1 MIENEEASKHR
12 DGKFVFKMIK
22 NINVVFGKPVK
33 GKKRKKNENDPKD
46 SSTVTHENRVVS
58 SVITAAWVN
67 ATRPSLPPG
76 STPLGRCH
84 RAREPRRPPSR
95 HHRWVHA
102 ARPSPP
108 SGPRL
113 PDCLHL
119 QQFGK
124 SSPSLF
130 PSPSV
135 NSVLLCL
142 DVCLYDYA
150 SKLIMLRNL
159 IVQMPM
165 IIFMFLLI

>member
-1 MIENEEASKHR
+1 M
-12 DGKFVFKMIK
+12 KMIQ
-22 NINVVFGKPVK
+22 
-33 GKKRKKNENDPKD
+33 R
-46 SSTVTHENRVVS
+46 
-58 SVITAAWVN
+58 
-67 ATRPSLPPG
+67 
-76 STPLGRCH
+76 TPLPSGPH
-84 RAREPRRPPSR
+84 RRLPVRLHRHRHHRHAREPRCQLGHHRRLGPCHSAITTTWVHASRPLPPHRPPSR